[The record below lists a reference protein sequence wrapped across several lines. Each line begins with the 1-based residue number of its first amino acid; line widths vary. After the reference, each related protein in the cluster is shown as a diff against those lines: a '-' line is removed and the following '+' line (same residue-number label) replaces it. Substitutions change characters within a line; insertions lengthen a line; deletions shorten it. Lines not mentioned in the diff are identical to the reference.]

1 MKILPSRM
9 PAALQTVYEEQGY
22 TITSDVND
30 YDLIYPDILPF
41 ANHLRQRLPAEA
53 TVNANINLLFK
64 NSLYETLSSLGLNT
78 IPSTVASLEQI
89 QNFSGAFII
98 KPNDGGGGI
107 DRYNF
112 SYTIFNSAAEFFN
125 LVPVTDAFFTENIC
139 DNYTIQRSMQAE
151 DGTVL
156 QLFVA
161 GFVNSRS
168 EIYTEGINRTVMRYD
183 ERRAQ
188 LRAQGDENE
197 NNKSTAKYFGNF
209 TRVET
214 YNNPDAADTYGLIA
228 QIQQLITG
236 AGITSVPFGLQ
247 ALVDPVTNQCYI
259 NDFSYRM
266 RPFNYE
272 TASRRE
278 YLIDKL
284 NFMYKDTAI
293 QIPETMHTT
302 YPSLDLPN
310 GVNAALLA
318 YMADND
324 INGETWGTADRRS
337 VPFTISAPTQQAM
350 LDKLAAFK
358 TFLSSNY

>member
-1 MKILPSRM
+1 M
-9 PAALQTVYEEQGY
+9 PIALRTVYEEQGH
-22 TITSDVND
+22 TITYDVTD
-30 YDLIYPDILPF
+30 YDLVYPDILPY
-41 ANHLRQRLPAEA
+41 AGMLLKQLPANA
-53 TVNANINLLFK
+53 SLNVNFDLLFK
-64 NSLYETLSSLGLNT
+64 NTLYQRLTDQGLAT
-78 IPSTVASLEQI
+78 IPAAMASAEQI

-112 SYTIFNSAAEFFN
+112 SYTIFDSAAEFFN
-125 LVPVTDAFFTENIC
+125 LVPITDAFFTENIC
-139 DNYTIQRSMQAE
+139 DNYTIQRSMQAS

-161 GFVNSRS
+161 GFVNSKS

-183 ERRAQ
+183 ERRAE
-188 LRAQGDENE
+188 LRAQGDTSE
-197 NNKSTAKYFGNF
+197 NNKATAKYFGNF

-214 YNNPDAADTYGLIA
+214 YNNPDAADTHGLIA
-228 QIQQLITG
+228 QIQTLI
-236 AGITSVPFGLQ
+236 AGLGIASVPFGLQ

-272 TASRRE
+272 TPSRRE

-284 NFMYKDTAI
+284 NFMYRDTAV
-293 QIPETMHTT
+293 QIPETLHTT

-310 GVNAALLA
+310 GVNQALLD
-318 YMADND
+318 YMAAHD
-324 INGETWGTADRRS
+324 INGETWGTVERRS
-337 VPFTISAPTQQAM
+337 VPFTISAPTQAAM
-350 LDKLAAFK
+350 LEKLDNFK